1 MQWDIDARC
10 KLGRHVFT
18 IERNY
23 LRSRVR
29 KIVREEAAT
38 WAEAVAGIRHV
49 DVDLLDLHLQH
60 VPRLSLCDFDWT
72 SQDMTA
78 RPFLFHLLMDIA
90 IVLRDRV
97 RRHAARFHSL
107 N

>member
-1 MQWDIDARC
+1 MHPRRSAIQLSGRECNAHAPEERMQWDIDAGC
-10 KLGRHVFT
+10 KLRRHVFT
-18 IERNY
+18 IQRNH

-72 SQDMTA
+72 SQNMT
-78 RPFLFHLLMDIA
+78 
-90 IVLRDRV
+90 
-97 RRHAARFHSL
+97 
-107 N
+107 